1 MTISLNNSE
10 FKADIANTDT
20 SMAVENNC
28 ESLAAICLIFVF
40 SSSQLLHHE
49 THVSAAK
56 PQSVPV
62 RLIRRMEQP
71 QT

>member
-1 MTISLNNSE
+1 
-10 FKADIANTDT
+10 
-20 SMAVENNC
+20 MAVGNNYF
-28 ESLAAICLIFVF
+28 CLFV
-40 SSSQLLHHE
+40 SQLLHHE

-71 QT
+71 QK